1 MAEVLLPKQADIQR
15 RILRERLRLV
25 YEQTPRSI
33 PLTLVAVTVMAF
45 LGSRNIPPW
54 AVALWWFGMAGLAL
68 LRYGAV
74 LSFRRTKG
82 DDETQRYWSRISF
95 YIVLAAGIGWGLGS
109 VLLAYE
115 ATIEYQLLLLLI
127 LAGIAG
133 GALPFL
139 SVHLPSFIGFILAIT
154 VPNVTWLLWQGGRI
168 EVISGMLLTVYMA
181 ALLYNA
187 HRVSILMNETLNLR
201 FQNEAMAQ
209 SLMHEKDELQ
219 ELNRELERLSH
230 IDGLTQLANRRY
242 FDARFQEQWQR
253 GIREHASI
261 AVLMLDI
268 DEFKKYNDAY
278 GHTAGDTCLQRV
290 ANAIN
295 VTLMRP
301 SDLAARYGGE
311 EFVVLLANTRMDGA
325 INVADEILRR
335 ISDLN
340 ISHETSSVAD
350 TVTISIGV
358 SAVVPDRDIPR
369 AYLIEAADLA
379 LYKSKHAGRNRITT
393 QSIDEQSYP
402 RLLGTDDAC

>member
-15 RILRERLRLV
+15 RILQERLRLV

-33 PLTLVAVTVMAF
+33 PFTLVAVTAMAA
-45 LGSRNIPPW
+45 LGGRNVPLW
-54 AVALWWFGMAGLAL
+54 AVLLWWLGMVGLAM
-68 LRYGAV
+68 LRYAAV
-74 LSFRRTKG
+74 RGFRRTKD
-82 DDETQRYWSRISF
+82 DDENQRYWTQISF
-95 YIVLAAGIGWGLGS
+95 YIVLAAGMGWGLGS

-115 ATIEYQLLLLLI
+115 ATIEYQLLLLMI

-139 SVHLPSFIGFILAIT
+139 SVHLPSYIGFVLAIT

-168 EVISGMLLTVYMA
+168 EIISGVLLTVYMA

-187 HRVSILMNETLNLR
+187 HRVSSLMTETLNLR

-209 SLMHEKDELQ
+209 TLLHEKDELQ

-253 GIREHASI
+253 GMRERASI
-261 AVLMLDI
+261 AVLMLDL
-268 DEFKKYNDAY
+268 DEFKRYNDSY
-278 GHTAGDTCLQRV
+278 GHTAGDTCLKRV
-290 ANAIN
+290 AEAIN
-295 VTLMRP
+295 MTLMRP

-311 EFVVLLANTRMDGA
+311 EFVVLLANTGVEGA
-325 INVADEILRR
+325 MNVADEILKRVR
-335 ISDLN
+335 ELN
-340 ISHETSSVAD
+340 ILHESSAVAD
-350 TVTISIGV
+350 RVTISIGV

-379 LYKSKHAGRNRITT
+379 LYKSKHAGRNCITY
-393 QSIDEQSYP
+393 QGIDEQSYP
-402 RLLGTDDAC
+402 RLLGTDDSP

>member
-1 MAEVLLPKQADIQR
+1 MAEVALTNQADIQR

-33 PLTLVAVTVMAF
+33 PLTLVAVTLMAV
-45 LGSRNIPPW
+45 LGSRNIPVW
-54 AVALWWFGMAGLAL
+54 AVALWWLGMAGLAL
-68 LRYGAV
+68 LRYATVRG
-74 LSFRRTKG
+74 FRRTKG
-82 DDETQRYWSRISF
+82 DDEHQRYWSRISF
-95 YIVLAAGIGWGLGS
+95 YIVLAAGVGWGLGA

-115 ATIEYQLLLLLI
+115 ATIEYQLLLLMI

-139 SVHLPSFIGFILAIT
+139 SVHMPSFVGFTLAIT

-168 EVISGMLLTVYMA
+168 ELISGVLLTVYMA

-187 HRVSILMNETLNLR
+187 QRVSTLMQETLNLR

-219 ELNRELERLSH
+219 VLNRELERLSH

-242 FDARFQEQWQR
+242 FDTRFQEQWQR
-253 GIREHASI
+253 GVREHASI
-261 AVLMLDI
+261 ALLMLDI

-278 GHTAGDTCLQRV
+278 GHTAGDLCLQRV

-295 VTLMRP
+295 VSLMRP

-311 EFVVLLANTRMDGA
+311 EFVVLLANTSLDGA
-325 INVADEILRR
+325 TNVADEILKRVR
-335 ISDLN
+335 GLN
-340 ISHETSSVAD
+340 ITHATSSVAD

-379 LYKSKHAGRNRITT
+379 LYKSKHAGRNRITE

-402 RLLGTDDAC
+402 RLLGTDDAP